1 MLIMVLLTE
10 SCSCNRE
17 KQRDLDEMAELSEQL
32 RALPV
37 SSLNVVLE
45 QTFVELNTGQ
55 TVKYSLSASTR
66 EAFFKFSKPPKN
78 ITPSQSSAGTTP
90 NPEVEFETEQTR
102 DSCCCQH
109 AHSIW
114 VTEIRALAHQNGP
127 TERTNSLLIMN
138 MATNLVET
146 LETYKGIS
154 ETFILRCTKKNG
166 FGSQWGFSRDGVG
179 AGTHC

>member
-32 RALPV
+32 QALPV

-66 EAFFKFSKPPKN
+66 KAFFKFSKPPKN

-90 NPEVEFETEQTR
+90 NPGVEFETEQTR
-102 DSCCCQH
+102 DSRCCQH
-109 AHSIW
+109 AHSI
-114 VTEIRALAHQNGP
+114 
-127 TERTNSLLIMN
+127 
-138 MATNLVET
+138 
-146 LETYKGIS
+146 
-154 ETFILRCTKKNG
+154 
-166 FGSQWGFSRDGVG
+166 
-179 AGTHC
+179 